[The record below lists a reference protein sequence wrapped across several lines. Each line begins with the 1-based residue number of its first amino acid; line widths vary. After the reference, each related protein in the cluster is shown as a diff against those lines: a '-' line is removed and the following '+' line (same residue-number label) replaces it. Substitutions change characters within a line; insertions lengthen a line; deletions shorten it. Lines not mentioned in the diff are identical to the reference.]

1 MQTVLSPQKFK
12 MLDSRLFWGRHK
24 MCGPACVYFAYLF
37 KKIRDE
43 KIMFTNLGNVG
54 MEEGLIQNSGF

>member
-1 MQTVLSPQKFK
+1 